1 MSPRWLRLTTLGAL
15 YLAQGLPYGFF
26 TLALPVLLRQ
36 RGLDLATVSASSLL
50 ALPWAAKWVW
60 GPVIDRYGS
69 RRAWILPLQL
79 GSALLLGALA
89 LVDED
94 AGLAALAWGM
104 LGVSL
109 LASTQDVA
117 TDALA
122 VQLLGERDRG
132 LGNGLQVGAYR
143 VGMVIGGGAVPA
155 IYGALGPSWAFGALA
170 VSLALTTLPALV
182 VAEPPRERATGS
194 LDPRRVLAPLTQRSE
209 WPWLL
214 VIATYKAGDHLAA
227 PMARTLLV
235 DRDWDLTELGV
246 LVGLGGS
253 GLAAVGALGGGALVP
268 WLGRRR
274 SLWVFGLLTAL
285 VELSFLFVDPAAA
298 LLAEHLVA
306 SAGTAALF
314 TVMMDRCRRPGHQAT
329 DYALQAASYA
339 LAGGAVGAASGVLAD
354 LVGYQVHFV
363 VCAAVTLLG
372 AGVAAAVVR
381 EPEEA

>member
-1 MSPRWLRLTTLGAL
+1 MSPRWLRLTALGAL

-50 ALPWAAKWVW
+50 ALPWAAKWMW
-60 GPVIDRYGS
+60 GPVVDRYGT
-69 RRAWILPLQL
+69 RRGWILPLQI
-79 GSALLLGALA
+79 GAASLLGGLA
-89 LVDED
+89 FVDAD

-104 LGVSL
+104 LGVSVL
-109 LASTQDVA
+109 SSTQDVA

-143 VGMVIGGGAVPA
+143 IGMVVGGGAVPA
-155 IYGALGPSWAFGALA
+155 IYGHFGPSWAFGALA
-170 VSLALTTLPALV
+170 VALALTTLPVLV
-182 VAEPPRERATGS
+182 VEEPARERAVNS
-194 LDPRRVLAPLTQRSE
+194 LDPRRVLAPLVQRSE

-235 DRDWDLTELGV
+235 DRGWELTELGV

-268 WLGRRR
+268 WLGRRALAVALR
-274 SLWVFGLLTAL
+274 AGDRRGRAGLRGGGSGL
-285 VELSFLFVDPAAA
+285 
-298 LLAEHLVA
+298 
-306 SAGTAALF
+306 GTA
-314 TVMMDRCRRPGHQAT
+314 RRAPRRQHRHGGRVHGDDGPLPSTRPPGHRLRGPGSRLRARGRRGGC
-329 DYALQAASYA
+329 ALGRAGRSRGIPGA
-339 LAGGAVGAASGVLAD
+339 LRDLRGGDPGGCGARRRGGGRAG
-354 LVGYQVHFV
+354 
-363 VCAAVTLLG
+363 
-372 AGVAAAVVR
+372 R
-381 EPEEA
+381 